1 MNILRHKEQ
10 QEMIRW
16 KLNNTVFE
24 KQMHLPLSQ
33 LQLLDKAKIIY
44 IQVTKFEVKK
54 YRIIQSEFYGI
65 LNY

>member
-1 MNILRHKEQ
+1 
-10 QEMIRW
+10 MIRW